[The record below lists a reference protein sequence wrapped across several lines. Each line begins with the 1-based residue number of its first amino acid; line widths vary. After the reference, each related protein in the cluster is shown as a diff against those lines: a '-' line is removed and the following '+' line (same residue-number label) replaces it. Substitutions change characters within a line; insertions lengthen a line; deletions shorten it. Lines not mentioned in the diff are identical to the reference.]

1 MEDMVALRCKYCG
14 APLDESQIKS
24 DAQFVTCEFCGTTQ
38 QRMDARKYMED
49 MVNQVKD
56 WVAKSMPIGFGSG
69 GMENVDPVARH
80 SIFTRDVRPKLVAEL
95 DQFRFSNMSLLGN
108 CLLTMPFKTTNAYR
122 PDYTPK
128 CAFEFNAKARS
139 VAPMAVSEE
148 DKEVVTEATMISESY
163 ALVAN
168 NINLL
173 AENKDGRWGIMAKNY
188 RECSKT
194 LSKDKRYEL
203 PSKRFDA
210 LGDICE
216 GFERIMSGNANE
228 ALINIRGG
236 KKKLEDIYANV
247 ISDPQFMLMFS
258 ALQQET
264 NIAGM
269 AEDMLVCSE
278 STGKNIT
285 EMMSIVSKVMDVS
298 NAGGGK
304 WNFLLKG
311 QDRYWDVFREISAAI
326 SATAEGAIP
335 IAAGDGDILMP
346 FWEVDLRYTF
356 TTGKLWKKKSV
367 EVKED
372 LLICADFPGSD
383 DCLKRPSRAVTDIF
397 ADRPECSIKDSFLGN
412 EVSISAGQGIGRIQD
427 SVSDNG
433 AGSRKVILPMSTKRE
448 AEKLMLAY
456 LDERAGTI
464 QQFKLCDPVVSR
476 IIYVPCRLQ
485 GNRFVLPKDFGVL
498 VPEHIKELD
507 GSSVL
512 MV

>member
-1 MEDMVALRCKYCG
+1 MDDVVALRCKYCG
-14 APLDESQIKS
+14 APLDETQVRS

-38 QRMDARKYMED
+38 QRIDARKYMED

-56 WVAKSMPIGFGSG
+56 WVAKSMPVGFGSG

-80 SIFTRDVRPKLVAEL
+80 SIFVKDVRPKLVAEL

-108 CLLTMPFKTTNAYR
+108 CLLAMPFRTARTYR
-122 PDYTPK
+122 PDYTPN

-139 VAPMAVSEE
+139 VAPMAVSDE
-148 DKEVVTEATMISESY
+148 DKEIIDEATVISESY

-168 NINLL
+168 NLNLL
-173 AENKDGRWGIMAKNY
+173 AEKKDGRWGIMAKNY
-188 RECSKT
+188 RESSKT
-194 LSKDKRYEL
+194 LSKNKKYSL
-203 PSKRFDA
+203 PSRRFDA
-210 LGDICE
+210 LGDVCE
-216 GFERIMSGNANE
+216 GFERIMSGNAAE
-228 ALINIRGG
+228 ALTDVRRG
-236 KKKLEDIYANV
+236 KDKLMAIYDNV
-247 ISDPQFMLMFS
+247 MSDPQFMLMFS
-258 ALQQET
+258 ALEQEVSIT
-264 NIAGM
+264 RM
-269 AEDMLVCSE
+269 AEDMLLCSE
-278 STGKNIT
+278 NSGKDIVQ
-285 EMMSIVSKVMDVS
+285 MMDIVDRVMDVS
-298 NAGGGK
+298 DAGGGK
-304 WNFLLKG
+304 WNYLLKG
-311 QDRYWDVFREISAAI
+311 QDRYWEVFGSISDAI
-326 SATAEGAIP
+326 SATADGTIP
-335 IAAGDGDILMP
+335 VAAGDGDILMP

-397 ADRPECSIKDSFLGN
+397 ADRPECSAKDSFLGN

-427 SVSDNG
+427 SVSDAG

-448 AEKLMLAY
+448 AEKLMMAY

-476 IIYVPCRLQ
+476 LIYVPCRLQ

-498 VPEHIKELD
+498 VPEHIKDLD